1 MMEPDRAESGMQGGT
16 DPLSGF
22 GKAKEDASIVRRFF
36 GRDRGMDVAALKGA
50 VDLSEVKALM
60 RFVTERAL
68 DPEAKIIA
76 PLHDAVAAQ
85 VLASSREGF
94 IAANAMVLKLYAE
107 LCELTYPSMGVNGRT
122 VRNTS
127 AAFVHMAGLIL
138 VSLLFVSFAMASEI
152 VQNFNPSLDSLGGVL
167 RPDNLKLLKV
177 LFDVAIDPLSP
188 FFWGGVGSC
197 MYLLKTLSDKLSTTT
212 FDSQRLQS
220 YGYLT
225 RILIGAV
232 LGYVIATLVFT
243 QAGLE
248 TRKVGPDAIGFLSG
262 LGVKAVYG
270 GLEALINSIYR
281 RVVVGLRT
289 NAPDP
294 VAPKPTVNAASGE
307 TIPKRPPKTPL
318 ETARPAP
325 VKPRRSQPVPPT
337 VR

>member
-1 MMEPDRAESGMQGGT
+1 MAEPDRVETGI

-22 GKAKEDASIVRRFF
+22 GKAGEDASIARRFF
-36 GRDRGMDVAALKGA
+36 RRDRGMDVAALKGA

-60 RFVTERAL
+60 HFVSERAL

-76 PLHDAVAAQ
+76 PLHNAVAAQ
-85 VLASSREGF
+85 ALASSREGF
-94 IAANAMVLKLYAE
+94 IAANAEVLKRYSE
-107 LCELTYPSMGVNGRT
+107 LCELTYPTLGVNGRT

-127 AAFVHMAGLIL
+127 AAVVHMAGLIF

-152 VQNFNPSLDSLGGVL
+152 VQNFNPSLDSLNGVMT
-167 RPDNLKLLKV
+167 PDKLKLLKV

-197 MYLLKTLSDKLSTTT
+197 MYLLKTLSDKMSTTT

-225 RILIGAV
+225 RILTGAV
-232 LGYVIATLVFT
+232 LGYVIATLIFT

-248 TRKVGPDAIGFLSG
+248 TQKVGPDAIGFLSG
-262 LGVKAVYG
+262 LSVKAVYG

-281 RVVVGLRT
+281 RVVGGLRT
-289 NAPDP
+289 NTPGPAAPRLSVDA
-294 VAPKPTVNAASGE
+294 VSGE
-307 TIPKRPPKTPL
+307 SIPRRPPETPL
-318 ETARPAP
+318 EAARPAA
-325 VKPRRSQPVPPT
+325 VKIRRPQHPVPPT